1 MKRLGLIHSA
11 LGTCAV
17 AAILAACGGSQPPV
31 AAPGAIPRTS
41 AIATQADRGPSWMLP
56 EAGKHELLYVSN
68 WTSSKVTVYTYP
80 EGQLVGKL
88 TGFAQPYGE
97 CIDNSGDV
105 FITNFN
111 GSDIFEYR
119 RGALRPKAIIS
130 DSGEHPAGCS
140 VDPTTGNLAV
150 NNSYTVTNEAGSI
163 SLYEHNPHH
172 HWGTPTI
179 LSDSSF
185 FYMYFCGFDATGNLF
200 VDGYTS
206 YGGSFILAVLP
217 AGSGTFTNLSLNQT
231 IEVPGGIMWDGQY
244 MTLADSG
251 LSPSVIYRFTV
262 SGSTATVVGST
273 TLSGSDIVQYWV
285 NGSKIVGPQPN
296 TSSVGIWDYP
306 AGGEA
311 VRSVTDGLHAPGGLT
326 VSPSRE

>member
-1 MKRLGLIHSA
+1 M
-11 LGTCAV
+11 
-17 AAILAACGGSQPPV
+17 
-31 AAPGAIPRTS
+31 
-41 AIATQADRGPSWMLP
+41 
-56 EAGKHELLYVSN
+56 
-68 WTSSKVTVYTYP
+68 
-80 EGQLVGKL
+80 
-88 TGFAQPYGE
+88 QPYGE

-111 GSDIFEYR
+111 GSNILEYR
-119 RGALRPKAIIS
+119 HGSVTPKEIIS

-150 NNSYTVTNEAGSI
+150 NNSYTVSNEAGSI
-163 SLYEHNPHH
+163 SLYKYNPRHR
-172 HWGTPTI
+172 WGAPTI
-179 LSDSSF
+179 YSDSSF
-185 FYMYFCGFDATGNLF
+185 TYMYFCGFDASGNLF

-217 AGSGTFTNLSLNQT
+217 AGSGTFTNLSLDQT

-251 LSPSVIYRFTV
+251 ISPSAIYRFTV

-273 TLSGSDIVQYWV
+273 TLSGSDVVQYWV
-285 NGSKIVGPQPN
+285 SGSKVVGPQPK

-306 AGGEA
+306 AGGGA
-311 VRSVTDGLHAPGGLT
+311 VQTVTDGLHAPGGLT
-326 VSPSRE
+326 ISPSRR